1 MGIKKVQ
8 IKVREKYEENY
19 YAKALALT
27 VAASMVSVPAFAAE
41 GTDAPQAQEETV
53 KQDEQK
59 GEKSAEEEQGKTEQL
74 VKEEKIE
81 DGISAASDDDQET
94 AVAEGEVFAKGDC
107 GATEED
113 EVSWKLV
120 KNDDTLYRKAEENG
134 YSYATTDEDGYE
146 KVDGYTLTISGEG
159 NIADYYGENITI
171 DSFEGDIAP
180 WRRALLSDVEADRTT
195 QEVVPI
201 TKVIVEDGITGIG
214 TDAFSYLALNGTIT
228 FNENVTYYG
237 SGVYSYCPLIT
248 TVDFTNFKP
257 KNVSDYWIPGHEM
270 LTGSAVPYGFFD
282 RDKSL
287 NTCIV
292 DGKTY
297 TGELALPERIDTICT
312 AAFRGTGFDT
322 INFDN
327 GLQDI
332 KEVDP
337 YGMSNLANIDTFTYP
352 GNVDFY
358 SGENPN
364 GNKTSSVVLT
374 GSSIKKLII
383 QKDVKELPDAF
394 AYQLKALEEVIFE
407 GEIESI
413 GSNAFGGC
421 EKLESVEL
429 GKVKSMGKGVF
440 INCPS
445 LKSLKIEGDENL
457 VLSSDT
463 VASWGTNWPGA
474 APLETFELGAGTINF
489 NLNGKKDTL
498 KEVKLGDGVKDIPNY
513 FLSGCTKLE
522 TLEIGNG
529 ITKIENHAFEH
540 TNITSIT
547 IPDSVTAIGEQAFNG
562 CTSLTEVN
570 ISKNSK
576 LETIGDGAFY
586 DTRVLKMYLPGG
598 VKTLGGSAFQKTPVE
613 IYDLSD
619 VYSSDFTIGDWC
631 INNYYKAGEETP
643 AWANNHKDIYVN
655 NSGILAKFLE
665 PNKSQSVQKSCYVT
679 NGGTV
684 DMMKNGFEAVSRPGY
699 TVEWH
704 KNADF
709 SDTAYTGV
717 PKDGGN
723 YYAEW
728 TLSANAI
735 EVTYDA
741 NISGV
746 TAKTYAVFT
755 GGKHEAEES
764 SFRRAGYTFTGWN
777 TAKNGTGTAYAVGDI
792 IPTTADITVYA
803 QWKLNAP
810 TVSVTGNATKQYD
823 GADVTL
829 TATTPVSGVTY
840 QWQKD
845 GVAIEGATEATYTVK
860 NVADSGSYT
869 VKITDTEGKTAVS
882 SATAISITKKEVA
895 VPTVKSKTYNGTVL
909 TADVTATADYEV
921 TKNVGGK
928 NAGAY
933 DVILTLK
940 DAENYKWADSEEAAK
955 TIPFTVAPKKVELTV
970 DNSTLKG
977 AGSVTFTVDG
987 VCNGDTAKVVCDVDS
1002 IKVEGLK
1009 ASLPNA
1015 TMEYT
1020 FTTDMGG
1027 NYEPA
1032 SCVVSVTRRKSGSSS
1047 SDTSAPTYGVS
1058 TGKTENGEI
1067 SVTPAKAEAGETVTI
1082 KATPDSGYQLDKMTV
1097 KDKNNSAVKLK
1108 KVDENEY
1115 TFTMP
1120 VGKVSVDATFVQKDA
1135 ADDSNAAE
1143 AGKTIKLQIGSRIVN
1158 VDNEAV
1164 IYDAAPVIRN
1174 DRTLVPIRIITEALG
1189 GKVDWNGATKEV
1201 TLSINDKEI
1210 KMTIG
1215 KTLEKYGVAPVII
1228 DGRTFVPVRFVADE
1242 LGANVA
1248 WDDATKTVTIKT
1260 AR

>member
-1 MGIKKVQ
+1 MKK
-8 IKVREKYEENY
+8 NY

-41 GTDAPQAQEETV
+41 GTDDPQAQEKTV
-53 KQDEQK
+53 EQDEQK
-59 GEKSAEEEQGKTEQL
+59 GEKSAEEEQEKTEQF
-74 VKEEKIE
+74 VKEKKIE

-94 AVAEGEVFAKGDC
+94 AVAEGEVFAKGVC

-113 EVSWKLV
+113 EVSWELV
-120 KNDDTLYRKAEENG
+120 KNDDALYCKAEENG

-159 NIADYYGENITI
+159 NIADYYGKNITI

-282 RDKSL
+282 KDKSL

-327 GLQDI
+327 GLKDI
-332 KEVDP
+332 KEVGP
-337 YGMSNLANIDTFTYP
+337 YGMSNLANID
-352 GNVDFY
+352 
-358 SGENPN
+358 
-364 GNKTSSVVLT
+364 
-374 GSSIKKLII
+374 
-383 QKDVKELPDAF
+383 
-394 AYQLKALEEVIFE
+394 
-407 GEIESI
+407 
-413 GSNAFGGC
+413 
-421 EKLESVEL
+421 
-429 GKVKSMGKGVF
+429 
-440 INCPS
+440 
-445 LKSLKIEGDENL
+445 
-457 VLSSDT
+457 
-463 VASWGTNWPGA
+463 
-474 APLETFELGAGTINF
+474 
-489 NLNGKKDTL
+489 
-498 KEVKLGDGVKDIPNY
+498 
-513 FLSGCTKLE
+513 
-522 TLEIGNG
+522 
-529 ITKIENHAFEH
+529 
-540 TNITSIT
+540 
-547 IPDSVTAIGEQAFNG
+547 
-562 CTSLTEVN
+562 
-570 ISKNSK
+570 
-576 LETIGDGAFY
+576 
-586 DTRVLKMYLPGG
+586 
-598 VKTLGGSAFQKTPVE
+598 
-613 IYDLSD
+613 
-619 VYSSDFTIGDWC
+619 
-631 INNYYKAGEETP
+631 
-643 AWANNHKDIYVN
+643 
-655 NSGILAKFLE
+655 
-665 PNKSQSVQKSCYVT
+665 
-679 NGGTV
+679 
-684 DMMKNGFEAVSRPGY
+684 
-699 TVEWH
+699 
-704 KNADF
+704 
-709 SDTAYTGV
+709 
-717 PKDGGN
+717 
-723 YYAEW
+723 
-728 TLSANAI
+728 
-735 EVTYDA
+735 
-741 NISGV
+741 
-746 TAKTYAVFT
+746 
-755 GGKHEAEES
+755 
-764 SFRRAGYTFTGWN
+764 TFTGWN

-823 GADVTL
+823 GGNVTL
-829 TATTPVSGVTY
+829 TAATSVSGVTY
-840 QWQKD
+840 QWQRD
-845 GVAIEGATEATYTVK
+845 GVNIDGATNATYTVK

-882 SATAISITKKEVA
+882 NATAISITKKEVA
-895 VPTVKSKTYNGTVL
+895 VPTVESKIYNGTVL
-909 TADVTATADYEV
+909 TADVTATADYDV
-921 TKNVGGK
+921 TKNEGGK
-928 NAGAY
+928 NAGVY

-940 DAENYKWADSEEAAK
+940 DADNYKWADSEEAAK

-1097 KDKNNSAVKLK
+1097 KDKNNSTVKLK
-1108 KVDENEY
+1108 KVDDNEY

>member
-1 MGIKKVQ
+1 MKK
-8 IKVREKYEENY
+8 NY

-41 GTDAPQAQEETV
+41 GTDDPQAQEKTV
-53 KQDEQK
+53 EQDEQK
-59 GEKSAEEEQGKTEQL
+59 GEKSAEEEQEKTEQF
-74 VKEEKIE
+74 VKEKKIE

-94 AVAEGEVFAKGDC
+94 AVAEGEVFAKGVC

-113 EVSWKLV
+113 EVSWELV
-120 KNDDTLYRKAEENG
+120 KNDDALYCKAEENG

-159 NIADYYGENITI
+159 NIADYYGKNITI

-282 RDKSL
+282 KDKSL

-327 GLQDI
+327 GLKDI
-332 KEVDP
+332 KEVGP

-358 SGENPN
+358 SGESPN

-394 AYQLKALEEVIFE
+394 AYQLKALEKVIFE

-429 GKVKSMGKGVF
+429 GKVKSMGNGVF

-457 VLSSDT
+457 VLSSNT

-498 KEVKLGDGVKDIPNY
+498 KEVKLGDGVKDIPDY

-529 ITKIENHAFEH
+529 ITKIGNRAFQQ
-540 TNITSIT
+540 TNITSIA
-547 IPDSVTAIGEQAFNG
+547 IPDSVTVIGEQAFNG
-562 CTSLTEVN
+562 CTSLKEVN

-598 VKTLGGSAFQKTPVE
+598 VKTLGVGAFQRTPVE
-613 IYDLSD
+613 IYDMSD

-631 INNYYKAGEETP
+631 INNWYNTKNDEVKPE
-643 AWANNHKDIYVN
+643 WADKHKDIYVN
-655 NSGILAKFLE
+655 NNDILNALLAK
-665 PNKSQSVQKSCYVT
+665 NKAGSVTKTCYVT

-684 DMMKNGFEAVSRPGY
+684 DMTKTGFEAVSRPGY

-704 KNADF
+704 QKADF
-709 SDTAYTGV
+709 SDAAYTGD
-717 PKDGGN
+717 PQNSQN
-723 YYAEW
+723 YYAKW

-764 SFRRAGYTFTGWN
+764 SFNRAGYTFTGWN
-777 TAKNGTGTAYAVGDI
+777 TAANGTGTAYAVGDI

-803 QWKLNAP
+803 QWELNAP

-829 TATTPVSGVTY
+829 TAATPVSGVTY

-845 GVAIEGATEATYTVK
+845 GVAIEGATKATYTVK
-860 NVADSGSYT
+860 NVADSGKYT
-869 VKITDTEGKTAVS
+869 VEITDTDGKTAVS
-882 SATAISITKKEVA
+882 KETAISITKKEVA
-895 VPTVKSKTYNGTVL
+895 VPTVESKIYNGTVL
-909 TADVTATADYEV
+909 TADVTATADYDV
-921 TKNVGGK
+921 TKNEGGK
-928 NAGAY
+928 NAGVY

-940 DAENYKWADSEEAAK
+940 DADNYKWADSEEAAK

-987 VCNGDTAKVVCDVDS
+987 VCEGDTAKVVCDVDS

-1097 KDKNNSAVKLK
+1097 KDKNNSTVKLK
-1108 KVDENEY
+1108 KVDDNEY